1 MTGDSE
7 LPKPQ
12 PPEAARLRIELPG
25 TAASRPGPDPD
36 PVASEV
42 SAAARAEAS
51 DRAAAPDPAAGPPFG
66 VGLTLLGFTVI
77 LFFGGSI
84 AAWSVIAPLESAVVA
99 PGIVSVDSNVRTVQH
114 LEGGIIESILVREG
128 DAVEAGEV
136 LIRLQDTL
144 PASERN
150 EVLGQ
155 YWEARATQARLEA
168 ERDGLDE
175 MTIPTDLRDRMLGD
189 RALAGAIEGQISI
202 FENRRALLD
211 ERLTIL
217 ERTRSALESEIEGLE
232 GQIASAARRLDLVEE
247 ELADA
252 SALFEQQLTIKSRV
266 LALEG
271 TKAELEGMISESRA
285 GIGTAEQ
292 RIQEAE
298 LRMTELRAAMDT
310 EVVEQL
316 RETRARAYELSQRL
330 TAAED
335 RVGRTEIRSPIAGV
349 VVGLDVHTA
358 GGVISAG
365 QPLLDVVPINDKL
378 VIQATVNPL
387 DIDQVEVGLPAT
399 VWLSAVNRRTQSA
412 IEGEVRTVSAD
423 RLTDPQTGTD
433 YYLARVELDMEDV
446 ERSAIPLQPGMSAE
460 VMIRTGARTALD
472 YIAAPLARSFS
483 RAMREE

>member
-1 MTGDSE
+1 MTRDGDV
-7 LPKPQ
+7 PTPT
-12 PPEAARLRIELPG
+12 PPDATRPRIDQRVPVGEDQREEG
-25 TAASRPGPDPD
+25 RASAFGRTAA
-36 PVASEV
+36 A
-42 SAAARAEAS
+42 
-51 DRAAAPDPAAGPPFG
+51 DRSAAPDPQAGPPFG

-77 LFFGGSI
+77 LFFCGSI
-84 AAWSVIAPLESAVVA
+84 AAWSLIAPLESAVVA
-99 PGIVSVDSNVRTVQH
+99 PGIVRVDSSVRTVQH
-114 LEGGIIESILVREG
+114 LEGGIIEAILVREG
-128 DAVEAGEV
+128 DAVEAGQV

-150 EVLGQ
+150 EILGQ
-155 YWEARATQARLEA
+155 YFEARATQARLEA
-168 ERDGLDE
+168 ERDGLDAVA
-175 MTIPTDLRDRMLGD
+175 IPADLRDRMLGD
-189 RALAGAIEGQISI
+189 RALAAAIDGQISI

-217 ERTRSALESEIEGLE
+217 ERTRSGLESEITGLE
-232 GQIASAARRLDLVEE
+232 GQIAAAERRLALVEE
-247 ELADA
+247 ELADV
-252 SALFEQQLTIKSRV
+252 STLYEQQLTIKSRV
-266 LALEG
+266 LGLEG

-285 GIGTAEQ
+285 GIGTAQQ

-298 LRMTELRAAMDT
+298 LRMTELRASMAT

-335 RVGRTEIRSPIAGV
+335 RMGRTEIRSPIAGI
-349 VVGLDVHTA
+349 VVGLGVHTV
-358 GGVISAG
+358 GGVIGAG
-365 QPLLDVVPINDKL
+365 QPLLDVVPVNDKL
-378 VIQATVNPL
+378 VIQATVDPL
-387 DIDQVEVGLPAT
+387 DIDKVEVGLPAT

-423 RLTDPQTGTD
+423 RVTDPQSGRD

-472 YIAAPLARSFS
+472 YLAAPIARSFS